1 MIDYQ
6 DLPKDVLIRKLERET
21 IARKTT
27 EDILEKKTE
36 ELYHANQRTL
46 NLLNHNKGLLEQ
58 YKIAVDESAIV
69 SKSDPKGKI
78 TYVNQAFCDISGYA
92 EEELIG
98 QPHSILR
105 HPDMPKHVFK
115 EMWKTLIAKKV
126 WKGQV
131 KNRKK
136 NGEPYYVSTTI
147 MPILDQHQKTIEYIS
162 IRHDI
167 TDIIQLNAEMHD
179 TQKEIVLTLSELGET
194 RSKETGQHVRRVAE
208 YSYQLAKLAGL
219 SEKECQIILAASP
232 MHDIGKL
239 AIPDYI
245 LLKPDLLTSEE
256 FDIMKTHSQKGF
268 DVFSKSSRP
277 ILKAAAII
285 AHEHHEKWNGTG
297 YPKGLSGEEIHL
309 YGRISAIA
317 DVFDALVSKR
327 VYKEAWTLEE
337 SKTFF
342 IEQAGKHFDPRLV
355 DLFLDNFDDFVDIY
369 HSYRDEMT

>member
-1 MIDYQ
+1 MINYQ
-6 DLPKDVLIRKLERET
+6 DLPKDVLIRKLEREM
-21 IARKTT
+21 IARKIT

-36 ELYHANQRTL
+36 ELYHANQQTL
-46 NLLNHNKGLLEQ
+46 NLLNQNKGLLEQ
-58 YKIAVDESAIV
+58 YKNAVDESAIV

-78 TYVNQAFCDISGYA
+78 TYVNQAFCDISGYTVK
-92 EEELIG
+92 ELIG
-98 QPHSILR
+98 QSHSILR

-115 EMWKTLIAKKV
+115 EMWKTLIAKIV

-131 KNRKK
+131 KNIKK
-136 NGEPYYVSTTI
+136 NGEPYYVLTTI
-147 MPILDQHQKTIEYIS
+147 MPILDHHQKTVEYIS

-167 TDIIQLNAEMHD
+167 TDMVQLNAEMYD

-219 SEKECQIILAASP
+219 SEKESQIILAASP

-256 FDIMKTHSQKGF
+256 FEIMKTHSQKGF

-277 ILKAAAII
+277 ILQAAAVI
-285 AHEHHEKWNGTG
+285 AQQHHEKWNGTG
-297 YPKGLSGEEIHL
+297 YPNGLSGEEIHI
-309 YGRISAIA
+309 YGRISTIA

-342 IEQAGKHFDPRLV
+342 IEQSGKHFDPRLV
-355 DLFLDNFDDFVDIY
+355 KLFLANFDNFVDIY
-369 HSYRDEMT
+369 HSYRDEMG